1 LKGYK
6 NYKTCF
12 LQNKV
17 ISSIDPQENREQLKK
32 ERDHFWPK
40 LICFRRLKERD
51 ID

>member
-1 LKGYK
+1 MKRAF
-6 NYKTCF
+6 YKTK
-12 LQNKV
+12 L
-17 ISSIDPQENREQLKK
+17 ISSIDPQEIREQLKK